1 MAAPIA
7 ALAVKAAKQAA
18 IRLAQRK
25 LSGQKNS
32 GGGGGDGNGGGGGL
46 WGALACVAMVVALA
60 LLSLPSLLIPSG
72 PQNQEASEDQ
82 EAPPNNCQPAKP
94 GGGGGGG
101 GAGET
106 VDSLSAT
113 QRQHAEVIVKAVKD
127 NGGNDQAAMV
137 ALTIVMVET
146 RLRNLASD
154 EPSQSD
160 SQNYP
165 NDGVA
170 QDGKS
175 VGIFQQQPW
184 WGSIEDRMDVAT
196 ATKLF
201 LKGTDGVP
209 GLLSIKGWKQMTM
222 GDAAQEVQKSRY
234 ASKYSEWERFA
245 KDLITSINGTT
256 PQTDSGGCGEKATDG
271 TCPSSPALETALSGV
286 QPDTMLVAR
295 CVAARFPK
303 IKTYYGV
310 REDAMPYHP
319 SGKAV
324 DIMISGA
331 FDDISSSAAVDY
343 GNKIAAFLEKN
354 AEDLGIDAIIW
365 RQRVWNPKR
374 ADEGWRSMTDRGSPT
389 ANHFDHIHVQTYG
402 NSGDSGAFNGG
413 TGKGVMPLAGDYTFG
428 AAWGATGLWATYH
441 TGQDL
446 GAPIGTPVRAVA
458 DGVVVNVTIGTSL
471 WCGVSLGITYGNGH
485 STLMCHMSKAT
496 VKVGDKVTAGQ
507 TVGYVGMTGRSFG
520 PHLHFEHYPPGI
532 VPGDLYKST
541 DPMAWLKTL
550 GASGKD

>member
-32 GGGGGDGNGGGGGL
+32 SSGGGGGGKGGL
-46 WGALACVAMVVALA
+46 WGALAGVGMVVALA

-72 PQNQEASEDQ
+72 PQNQEAKEAQ

-113 QRQHAEVIVKAVKD
+113 QRQHAEVIVKTVKA
-127 NGGNDQAAMV
+127 NGGNDLAAMV
-137 ALTIVMVET
+137 ALSVAMVET

-154 EPSQSD
+154 ESSQSE

-165 NDGVA
+165 NDGVD

-196 ATKLF
+196 STKLF
-201 LKGTDGVP
+201 VKGTKGVP
-209 GLLSIKGWKQMTM
+209 GLLSIKGWEQMKI

-234 ASKYSEWERFA
+234 GAKYAEWESFA
-245 KDLITSINGTT
+245 KELITSISGT
-256 PQTDSGGCGEKATDG
+256 PPADVPGDCGPTVKDG
-271 TCPSSPALETALSGV
+271 TCPTSSALETALSGV

-331 FDDISSSAAVDY
+331 FGDYNSSAAVDY
-343 GNKIAAFLEKN
+343 GDKIAAFLEKN

-365 RQRVWNPKR
+365 RQRIWNPKR
-374 ADEGWRSMTDRGSPT
+374 ADEDWRSMTDRGSPT

-402 NSGDSGAFNGG
+402 NSGNSGAFNGG
-413 TGKGVMPLAGDYTFG
+413 TGKGVMPLPAGKYSLG
-428 AAWGATGLWATYH
+428 AVWGATGNWSTYH

-446 GAPIGTPVRAVA
+446 AAPIGTPVRAVA
-458 DGVVVNVTIGTSL
+458 DGVVVNVTLGTSL
-471 WCGVSLGITYGNGH
+471 WCGVSLGITYASGH
-485 STLMCHMSKAT
+485 SSLMCHMSKAT
-496 VKVGDKVTAGQ
+496 VQVGDKVTAGQ
-507 TVGYVGMTGRSFG
+507 TVGYVGMTGRTFG

-532 VPGDLYKST
+532 RPGDLYKST